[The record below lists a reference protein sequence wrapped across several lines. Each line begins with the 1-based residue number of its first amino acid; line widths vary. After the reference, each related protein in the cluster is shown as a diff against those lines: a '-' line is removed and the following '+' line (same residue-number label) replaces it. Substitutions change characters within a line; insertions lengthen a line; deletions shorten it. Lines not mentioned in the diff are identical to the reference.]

1 MAFKALP
8 FTLIEG
14 QLYRHGHYKGLMKC
28 STSYQIQMVLYEMH
42 QGMGGGNFFVDITST
57 KFQNSNYWW
66 LILHKDVLQSL
77 KKKIPN
83 QP

>member
-8 FTLIEG
+8 FTLIKG
-14 QLYRHGHYKGLMKC
+14 QLYRHGHYKGLLKC
-28 STSYQIQMVLYEMH
+28 WTSYQIQMVLHEMH
-42 QGMGGGNFFVDITST
+42 QGMGRGHFLVDIIST

-66 LILHKDVLQSL
+66 PTLHKDGLQSF
-77 KKKIPN
+77 KKTFPN